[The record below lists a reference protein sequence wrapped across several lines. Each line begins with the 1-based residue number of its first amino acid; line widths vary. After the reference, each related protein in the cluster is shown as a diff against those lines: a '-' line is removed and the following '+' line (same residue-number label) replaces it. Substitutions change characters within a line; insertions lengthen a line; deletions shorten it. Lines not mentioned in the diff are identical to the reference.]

1 MKKTFI
7 IGFILL
13 GIVAKGDIGTDI
25 KENQIILDNIKA
37 ENMQLRD
44 KIKNLNEILDRLEID
59 LVKET
64 KFEDLGIEI
73 RRDME
78 SFTLKIEEEDLS
90 QGKYNNILDD
100 FIETIKY
107 DPEGPITFV
116 GRDKNINFLNSFFIN
131 KKINP
136 ARITLEIKGSDGID
150 LSKEGIEVVETKII
164 LGKIKS

>member
-1 MKKTFI
+1 MKKNFI

-37 ENMQLRD
+37 ENVQLRD
-44 KIKNLNEILDRLEID
+44 KIKNLNEILDRLEIN

-64 KFEDLGIEI
+64 KFQGLGIEI

-78 SFTLKIEEEDLS
+78 SFTLKIIGEDLR
-90 QGKYNNILDD
+90 QGKYDNILDD
-100 FIETIKY
+100 FIKIIKY

-116 GRDKNINFLNSFFIN
+116 GNDKNINFLNSFFID

-136 ARITLEIKGSDGID
+136 ARITLEIKGDDQID
-150 LSKEGIEVVETKII
+150 LGKEGIKVVETKII
-164 LGKIKS
+164 LGRIKS